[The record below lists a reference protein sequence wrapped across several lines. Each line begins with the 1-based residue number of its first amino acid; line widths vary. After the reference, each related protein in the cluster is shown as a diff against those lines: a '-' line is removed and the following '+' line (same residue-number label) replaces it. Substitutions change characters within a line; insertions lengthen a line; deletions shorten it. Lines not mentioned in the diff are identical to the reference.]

1 MAGVGRVGGLPA
13 RGVLPPVGQGEEGR
27 PPRGALHGQ
36 VLNLKLHPPYKYSD
50 VQGQSN
56 RQVGFILVLNPHQNH
71 RQNHKK
77 DDVQGPCDEANSPDW
92 VYQVCSPSPL

>member
-1 MAGVGRVGGLPA
+1 MGGLPA

-56 RQVGFILVLNPHQNH
+56 RQVGFILILNHHPEIMFVTSITSSACV
-71 RQNHKK
+71 KLLLL
-77 DDVQGPCDEANSPDW
+77 G
-92 VYQVCSPSPL
+92 

>member
-1 MAGVGRVGGLPA
+1 MGGLPA

-56 RQVGFILVLNPHQNH
+56 RQVGFILILNPHHHQNHPH
-71 RQNHKK
+71 RQNLHQNHNK
-77 DDVQGPCDEANSPDW
+77 DDHH
-92 VYQVCSPSPL
+92 